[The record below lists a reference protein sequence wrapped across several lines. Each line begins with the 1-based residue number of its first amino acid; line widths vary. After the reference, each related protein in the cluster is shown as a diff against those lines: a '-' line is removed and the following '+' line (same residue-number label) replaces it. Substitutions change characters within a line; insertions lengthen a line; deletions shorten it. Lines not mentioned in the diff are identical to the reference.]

1 MSLLKIYFSIKT
13 HRTGTIKSYVFM
25 CLFFLKGLYNKRTPP
40 WNEIVEKKSHL
51 LYGILKPPASYW
63 QKKSKSRAMRS
74 KKINR
79 IMPVAG
85 ISLVMLAMVA
95 WISPSNYYQLA
106 MDNEFIRSIKTKLTT
121 YQQKLPEDKLYVQF
135 DKPFYKPGDNIW
147 FTTYVRDG
155 QTMKASQKSDI
166 VHVEFLNP
174 KGTIE
179 KSIHIIAKNGVAAGD
194 FSLDAEALGGIYK
207 VRAYTNWMKNEGT
220 DNAFVK
226 ELQVQDIVLPNLK
239 MKLDFEKKAFGAGDE
254 VIAKLELNTN
264 ENKPLSNYK
273 IKFVAN
279 LNGQQIIAK
288 ADETDENGFKYL
300 KFNLPKELKTN
311 DGLLNVMIEYNG
323 LTESIS
329 RSIPILLNNI
339 KFTAFPE
346 GGDLVSGLES
356 NVAFRALNEFEKPAD
371 VEGIVLNEKGTQ
383 VAAFSSFHMGMGTF
397 KITPQANEKYSI
409 KITKPE
415 GISETFALPQAMSRG
430 YVMNVD
436 NSKVGEVTVNVNTT
450 ETEELSLIAQVRGK
464 IYYSTEIA
472 AKKGS
477 NKIIFPTSNFP
488 IGVSQIT
495 LFDSKGVPRSE
506 RLAFVNKEKQLSIS
520 VETDKDKYLPR
531 EKIKMTVTVKDERGI
546 PMPAN
551 LSLSVVN
558 DQLISFADDKSGT
571 ILSQLLLQ
579 QDIKEKIE
587 EPAFYFNSK
596 EAKAGKA
603 LDNLLLTA
611 GWRRFTWEKLMNDN
625 LQSAAF
631 LSEKAIIAGTVLDAS
646 TGKVITNA
654 KIKINNGGEYETDEN
669 GKFIFNKLDLSNPVT
684 LSYSVSGYSPQ
695 SQYIQNYDQGIVM
708 YLYDNNYQSRLYN
721 IQSSSKSR
729 SRNADMDEMVPMQA
743 EAPIEGAGEQIR
755 LEMAENSPLKFANVI
770 EKNSKKGKRENGSE
784 VANKKDSPKNVNIER
799 ENIKSFA
806 DIVQGKA
813 EDNRAGRFKMAEASK
828 QPAQQQNTM
837 TYYRARQFAAPV
849 YDKQETVDTRTDFR
863 NTIYWNPNIEID
875 KSGTKTL
882 EFYASD
888 DITSFRTT
896 VEGIASDGTIG
907 RTEKNFFTQLPFAM
921 TTKIP
926 VEVATEDHVSI
937 PLTLKNNTDKPLGGA
952 LTIISPEGLKA
963 TVIVPTAQII
973 MPGKAKT
980 IYLDYTVLDK
990 IGYGEFTIS
999 FRACGLG
1006 DAFTQKIKIAPKG
1019 FPVNASFSGQEME
1032 KDFSFNMNKVVSGS
1046 VKMSF
1051 TAFPNVVNDL
1061 MKGVEGILSE
1071 PYGCF
1076 EQTSCTAYPNAM
1088 VLDYLKSTD
1097 SKDSKTISY
1106 ASDLLNRGY
1115 KRLTTFEA
1123 KDKGYEWFGASPAHE
1138 GLTAYGIMEF
1148 TDMKNAG
1155 ADVDQ
1160 KMIDRTTEWLM
1171 SHKDGNGG
1179 FQREGHA
1186 YHDFGRISNDILN
1199 AYTVYALAEAGVTDI
1214 KKEFEVSYKK
1224 AMETKDPYMLAM
1236 MANTAFKLKE
1246 TGKGY
1251 EAMEALTAKQD
1262 KDGSWNGIT
1271 HSITYSQ
1278 GKSLTIETTS
1288 LSILALLKTQ
1298 GKNITALQSA
1308 VQYLVGSRNGSG
1320 VFSSTQGT
1328 ILALKALT
1336 EYAKFSKKTNEDGT
1350 VAIYVD
1356 GKKVAEKSYKAG
1368 EKGAIVIDGMEEFI
1382 TGEGKHDV
1390 KIKYIG
1396 VKTPLPYSVS
1406 ASWNTTLPV
1415 SDATCAID
1423 LKTKL
1428 ATKTASV
1435 GETVRMTATITN
1447 KKNEEVPSTMAIIGI
1462 PAGFTVQPWQLKE
1475 LQERKVFD
1483 YYEIVGNNIAV
1494 YYRGMG
1500 PKAVKEI
1507 NLDLKAEMPGE
1518 YDAPASSA
1526 YLYYTNEFKTWSG
1539 MDKVTIKKAA
1549 I

>member
-1 MSLLKIYFSIKT
+1 
-13 HRTGTIKSYVFM
+13 
-25 CLFFLKGLYNKRTPP
+25 
-40 WNEIVEKKSHL
+40 
-51 LYGILKPPASYW
+51 
-63 QKKSKSRAMRS
+63 MRNI
-74 KKINR
+74 KINR
-79 IMPVAG
+79 IVPIAG
-85 ISLVMLAMVA
+85 ISLAMLAMVA
-95 WISPSNYYQLA
+95 WITPSNYYQLA
-106 MDNEFIRSIKTKLTT
+106 MDNEFIRSIKTKLSA
-121 YQQKLPEDKLYVQF
+121 YQQKLPEDRLYVQF
-135 DKPFYKPGDNIW
+135 DKPFYEPGDNIW
-147 FTTYVRDG
+147 FATFVRDG
-155 QTMKASQKSDI
+155 QTMKASNKSDI

-179 KSIHIIAKNGVAAGD
+179 KSINIIAKNGVAAGD
-194 FSLDAEALGGIYK
+194 FVLDAEALGGIYK
-207 VRAYTNWMKNEGT
+207 VRAYTNWMKNEGN
-220 DNAFVK
+220 DNVFEK
-226 ELQVQDIVLPNLK
+226 EVQVQDVVLPNLK

-279 LNGQQIIAK
+279 LNGQQIVAK
-288 ADETDENGFKYL
+288 ADETDENGMRYI
-300 KFNLPKELKTN
+300 KFDLPKELKTN
-311 DGLLNVMIEYNG
+311 DGLLNVMIDYNG

-329 RSIPILLNNI
+329 RSIPILLNKI

-346 GGDLVSGLES
+346 GGDLVTGLES
-356 NVAFRALNEFEKPAD
+356 NVAFRALNEFDKAAD
-371 VEGIVLNEKGTQ
+371 IEGIVINEKGTE
-383 VAAFSSFHMGMGTF
+383 VASLTSFHMGMGSF
-397 KITPQANEKYSI
+397 KFTPQPNEKYSV

-415 GISETFALPQAMSRG
+415 GISETFALPKPMERG

-436 NSKVGEVTVNVNTT
+436 NSKPGELTVNVNTSET
-450 ETEELSLIAQVRGK
+450 ETLSLIAQVRGK
-464 IYYSTEIA
+464 IYYSTEIVT
-472 AKKGS
+472 KKGS
-477 NKIIFPTSNFP
+477 NKIVFPTSNFP

-495 LFDSKGVPRSE
+495 LFDSKDVPRAE
-506 RLAFVNKEKQLSIS
+506 RLAFVNKDKQLTIA
-520 VETDKDKYLPR
+520 VETDKEKYLPR
-531 EKIKMTVTVKDERGI
+531 EKVKMTVTVKDERGI

-551 LSLSVVN
+551 LSMSVVN
-558 DQLISFADDKSGT
+558 DQLISFADDKSGN

-579 QDIKEKIE
+579 QDIKEKVE
-587 EPAFYFNSK
+587 EPAFYFNEK
-596 EAKAGKA
+596 EPKADKA
-603 LDNLLLTA
+603 LDYLLLTA

-625 LQSAAF
+625 IPAVAYLG
-631 LSEKAIIAGTVLDAS
+631 ERAIISGTVIDAS
-646 TGKVITNA
+646 TGKVLTNA
-654 KIKINNGGEYETDEN
+654 KIKINNGSEYETDEN
-669 GKFIFNKLDLSNPVT
+669 GKFIFNKVDLSSPVT
-684 LSYSVSGYSPQ
+684 LTYSASGYSPQ
-695 SQYIQNYDQGIVM
+695 SQYIQNYNQGIVA
-708 YLYDNNYQSRLYN
+708 YLYNNNYYNQMYKTVPTSTSSRVD
-721 IQSSSKSR
+721 I
-729 SRNADMDEMVPMQA
+729 DEMVAMPA
-743 EAPIEGAGEQIR
+743 EARMGGSGESVKFR
-755 LEMAENSPLKFANVI
+755 GVRNLEQVEMNAPKVKEKNNKKSKSVESFAAQVGPKDDANKPMAENKRD
-770 EKNSKKGKRENGSE
+770 KNQL
-784 VANKKDSPKNVNIER
+784 
-799 ENIKSFA
+799 A
-806 DIVQGKA
+806 DIMV
-813 EDNRAGRFKMAEASK
+813 ASK
-828 QPAQQQNTM
+828 SIDARSARFAALDSEQEDQQQQNIQ

-849 YDKQETVDTRTDFR
+849 YDKNETVETRTDFR
-863 NTIYWNPNIEID
+863 NTIYWNPNVEID
-875 KSGTKTL
+875 KSGTKTI

-896 VEGIASDGTIG
+896 VEGIASDGTVG

-926 VEVATEDHVSI
+926 VEVATEDIVSI

-952 LTIISPEGLKA
+952 LTITSPDGLKA
-963 TVIVPTAQII
+963 IVDVPTAQII

-980 IYLDYTVLDK
+980 IYLDYKVLDK

-1019 FPVNASFSGQEME
+1019 FPVTASFSGQDME
-1032 KDFSFNMNKVVSGS
+1032 KNFSFETNKVVNGS
-1046 VKMSF
+1046 FKMSF
-1051 TAFPNVVNDL
+1051 TAYPNVVNDL

-1097 SKDSKTISY
+1097 SKDSKTI
-1106 ASDLLNRGY
+1106 ARATDLLDRGY

-1148 TDMKNAG
+1148 VDMKKAG

-1160 KMIDRTTEWLM
+1160 KMLSRTAEWLM
-1171 SHKDGNGG
+1171 SHKDGKGG

-1199 AYTVYALAEAGVTDI
+1199 AYTVYALAEADYTDI
-1214 KKEFEVSYKK
+1214 KKEYETSYKK

-1236 MANTAFKLKE
+1236 MANASYKLNETA
-1246 TGKGY
+1246 KGN
-1251 EAMEALTAKQD
+1251 EAMDALIAKQA
-1262 KDGSWNGIT
+1262 KDGSWTGTT

-1278 GKSLTIETTS
+1278 GQSLTIETTS
-1288 LSILALLKTQ
+1288 LSILAILKTP
-1298 GKNITALQSA
+1298 GKNANAMQNA
-1308 VQYLVGSRNGSG
+1308 VKYLVGARSGSG

-1336 EYAKFSKKTNEDGT
+1336 EYAKSSKKANEDGT
-1350 VAIYVD
+1350 VEVYVD

-1368 EKGAIVIDGMEEFI
+1368 DKGTIVIEGMEEFVK
-1382 TGEGKHDV
+1382 GEGKHDV
-1390 KIKYIG
+1390 KVKYVG

-1406 ASWNTTLPV
+1406 ATWNTTLPV
-1415 SDATCAID
+1415 NDAVCAID

-1428 ATKTASV
+1428 ATKTANV

-1475 LQERKVFD
+1475 LQEKKVFD

-1494 YYRGMG
+1494 YYRGMDA
-1500 PKAVKEI
+1500 KSVKTI

-1539 MDKVTIKKAA
+1539 MDKVTIKKAT

>member
-1 MSLLKIYFSIKT
+1 
-13 HRTGTIKSYVFM
+13 
-25 CLFFLKGLYNKRTPP
+25 
-40 WNEIVEKKSHL
+40 
-51 LYGILKPPASYW
+51 
-63 QKKSKSRAMRS
+63 
-74 KKINR
+74 
-79 IMPVAG
+79 
-85 ISLVMLAMVA
+85 
-95 WISPSNYYQLA
+95 
-106 MDNEFIRSIKTKLTT
+106 
-121 YQQKLPEDKLYVQF
+121 
-135 DKPFYKPGDNIW
+135 
-147 FTTYVRDG
+147 
-155 QTMKASQKSDI
+155 
-166 VHVEFLNP
+166 
-174 KGTIE
+174 
-179 KSIHIIAKNGVAAGD
+179 
-194 FSLDAEALGGIYK
+194 
-207 VRAYTNWMKNEGT
+207 
-220 DNAFVK
+220 
-226 ELQVQDIVLPNLK
+226 
-239 MKLDFEKKAFGAGDE
+239 
-254 VIAKLELNTN
+254 
-264 ENKPLSNYK
+264 
-273 IKFVAN
+273 
-279 LNGQQIIAK
+279 
-288 ADETDENGFKYL
+288 
-300 KFNLPKELKTN
+300 
-311 DGLLNVMIEYNG
+311 
-323 LTESIS
+323 
-329 RSIPILLNNI
+329 
-339 KFTAFPE
+339 
-346 GGDLVSGLES
+346 
-356 NVAFRALNEFEKPAD
+356 
-371 VEGIVLNEKGTQ
+371 
-383 VAAFSSFHMGMGTF
+383 
-397 KITPQANEKYSI
+397 
-409 KITKPE
+409 
-415 GISETFALPQAMSRG
+415 
-430 YVMNVD
+430 
-436 NSKVGEVTVNVNTT
+436 
-450 ETEELSLIAQVRGK
+450 
-464 IYYSTEIA
+464 
-472 AKKGS
+472 
-477 NKIIFPTSNFP
+477 
-488 IGVSQIT
+488 
-495 LFDSKGVPRSE
+495 
-506 RLAFVNKEKQLSIS
+506 
-520 VETDKDKYLPR
+520 
-531 EKIKMTVTVKDERGI
+531 
-546 PMPAN
+546 
-551 LSLSVVN
+551 
-558 DQLISFADDKSGT
+558 
-571 ILSQLLLQ
+571 
-579 QDIKEKIE
+579 
-587 EPAFYFNSK
+587 
-596 EAKAGKA
+596 
-603 LDNLLLTA
+603 
-611 GWRRFTWEKLMNDN
+611 
-625 LQSAAF
+625 
-631 LSEKAIIAGTVLDAS
+631 
-646 TGKVITNA
+646 
-654 KIKINNGGEYETDEN
+654 
-669 GKFIFNKLDLSNPVT
+669 
-684 LSYSVSGYSPQ
+684 
-695 SQYIQNYDQGIVM
+695 
-708 YLYDNNYQSRLYN
+708 
-721 IQSSSKSR
+721 
-729 SRNADMDEMVPMQA
+729 MDEMVPMQA
-743 EAPIEGAGEQIR
+743 EAPMEGAGEQIR

-770 EKNSKKGKRENGSE
+770 EKNSKKGKKENGSE
-784 VANKKDSPKNVNIER
+784 VAIKKDSPKHENIER

-1199 AYTVYALAEAGVTDI
+1199 AYTVYALAEAGITDI

-1246 TGKGY
+1246 TGKGN
-1251 EAMEALTAKQD
+1251 EAMDALTAKQD

-1298 GKNITALQSA
+1298 GKNITALQNA
-1308 VQYLVGSRNGSG
+1308 VQYLVGSRNG
-1320 VFSSTQGT
+1320 
-1328 ILALKALT
+1328 
-1336 EYAKFSKKTNEDGT
+1336 
-1350 VAIYVD
+1350 
-1356 GKKVAEKSYKAG
+1356 
-1368 EKGAIVIDGMEEFI
+1368 
-1382 TGEGKHDV
+1382 
-1390 KIKYIG
+1390 
-1396 VKTPLPYSVS
+1396 
-1406 ASWNTTLPV
+1406 
-1415 SDATCAID
+1415 
-1423 LKTKL
+1423 
-1428 ATKTASV
+1428 
-1435 GETVRMTATITN
+1435 
-1447 KKNEEVPSTMAIIGI
+1447 
-1462 PAGFTVQPWQLKE
+1462 
-1475 LQERKVFD
+1475 
-1483 YYEIVGNNIAV
+1483 
-1494 YYRGMG
+1494 
-1500 PKAVKEI
+1500 
-1507 NLDLKAEMPGE
+1507 
-1518 YDAPASSA
+1518 
-1526 YLYYTNEFKTWSG
+1526 
-1539 MDKVTIKKAA
+1539 
-1549 I
+1549 

>member
-1 MSLLKIYFSIKT
+1 
-13 HRTGTIKSYVFM
+13 
-25 CLFFLKGLYNKRTPP
+25 
-40 WNEIVEKKSHL
+40 
-51 LYGILKPPASYW
+51 
-63 QKKSKSRAMRS
+63 
-74 KKINR
+74 
-79 IMPVAG
+79 MPVAG
-85 ISLVMLAMVA
+85 ISIALLALVA
-95 WISPSNYYQLA
+95 WMSPGNYYQMA
-106 MDNEFIRSIKTKLTT
+106 MDNDFIRSIKNKLSI
-121 YQQKLPEDKLYVQF
+121 YQQKAPEDRIYVQF
-135 DKPFYKPGDNIW
+135 DKPFYEPGDNIW
-147 FTTYVRDG
+147 FTTYIRDG
-155 QTMKASQKSDI
+155 QTMKASSKSDI

-174 KGTIE
+174 KGSIE
-179 KSIHIIAKNGVAAGD
+179 KTINLIAKNGVAAGD
-194 FSLDAEALGGIYK
+194 FALDAEALGGIYK
-207 VRAYTNWMKNEGT
+207 VRAYTNWMKNEGAENT
-220 DNAFVK
+220 FEK
-226 ELQVQDIVLPNLK
+226 ELQVQEVILPNLK

-279 LNGQQIIAK
+279 LNGQQITSK
-288 ADETDENGFKYL
+288 ADVTDENGIRYI
-300 KFNLPKELKTN
+300 KFDLPKNLKTN
-311 DGLLNVMIEYNG
+311 DGLLNVMIDYNG

-329 RSIPILLNNI
+329 RSIPILLNKI
-339 KFTAFPE
+339 QFSLFPE
-346 GGDLVSGLES
+346 GGDLVTGLES
-356 NVAFRALNEFEKPAD
+356 TVAFRALNEFNKPAD
-371 VEGIVLNEKGTQ
+371 IEGIVVNDKGVQ
-383 VAAFSSFHMGMGTF
+383 VAEFSSFHMGMGAF
-397 KITPQANEKYSI
+397 KFSPKPDENYSV

-415 GISETFALPQAMSRG
+415 GITEIFSLPKALSRG
-430 YVMNVD
+430 YVLNID
-436 NSKVGEVTVNVNTT
+436 NSKNGEITANIHTT

-464 IYYSTEIA
+464 IFYSTEIIS
-472 AKKGS
+472 KKGM
-477 NKIIFPTSNFP
+477 NKIVFPTSNFP

-495 LFDSKGVPRSE
+495 LFDSKGIPRSE
-506 RLAFVNKEKQLSIS
+506 RLVFLNKDKQLSIS

-531 EKIKMTVTVKDERGI
+531 EKVKMTLTVKDERGM

-587 EPAFYFNSK
+587 EPGFYFNAK
-596 EAKAGKA
+596 EPKADKA
-603 LDNLLLTA
+603 LDYVMLTS
-611 GWRRFTWEKLMNDN
+611 GWRRFTWEKVMNDN
-625 LQSAAF
+625 FPQIAYQG
-631 LSEKAIIAGTVLDAS
+631 ERAIVAGTVLDAS
-646 TGKVITNA
+646 TGKPVTSA

-669 GKFIFNKLDLSNPVT
+669 GKFIFNKLDLSTPVT
-684 LSYSVSGYSPQ
+684 LAYSASGYSPQ
-695 SQYIQNYDQGIVM
+695 SQYVQQYDQGLVM
-708 YLYDNNYQSRLYN
+708 YLYDKNYYNRYNNIPTTSASRTELDDIEMSAAPAN
-721 IQSSSKSR
+721 GSGQAELAAERAEFRPLKKANVKVSEGKKLEGNAKEQFAVKIDAPKDVKGEKAANEKSKMADIQS
-729 SRNADMDEMVPMQA
+729 
-743 EAPIEGAGEQIR
+743 G
-755 LEMAENSPLKFANVI
+755 
-770 EKNSKKGKRENGSE
+770 
-784 VANKKDSPKNVNIER
+784 
-799 ENIKSFA
+799 
-806 DIVQGKA
+806 
-813 EDNRAGRFKMAEASK
+813 DNRSKWFNIDEAK
-828 QPAQQQNTM
+828 NEAKDEERNDIQAQQNIM
-837 TYYRARQFAAPV
+837 VYYRAREFAAPV
-849 YDKQETVDTRTDFR
+849 YDKQETVETRTDFR
-863 NTIYWNPNIEID
+863 NTIYWNPNVEID
-875 KSGTKTL
+875 RSGSKAL

-896 VEGIASDGTIG
+896 VEGIGTDGTIG

-921 TTKIP
+921 SIKIP

-952 LTIISPEGLKA
+952 LSITAPDGLKSLVEIPA
-963 TVIVPTAQII
+963 AQII

-980 IYLDYTVLDK
+980 IYLDYKVLDK

-999 FRACGLG
+999 FKACGLG
-1006 DAFTQKIKIAPKG
+1006 DAFTQKIKISPKG
-1019 FPVNASFSGQEME
+1019 FPVTASFSGQDME
-1032 KDFSFNMNKVVSGS
+1032 KEFSFEMSKVVNGS
-1046 VKMSF
+1046 LKASF
-1051 TAFPNVVNDL
+1051 TAYPNVVSDL

-1097 SKDSKTISY
+1097 SKDSKTIAY

-1115 KRLTTFEA
+1115 KRLTTFET
-1123 KDKGYEWFGASPAHE
+1123 KEKGYEWFGASPAHE

-1148 TDMKNAG
+1148 VDMKKAG

-1160 KMIDRTTEWLM
+1160 KMVDRTAGWLM
-1171 SHKDGNGG
+1171 SHRDGKGG

-1186 YHDFGRISNDILN
+1186 YHDFGRISDDILN
-1199 AYTVYALAEAGVTDI
+1199 AYTVYALAEAGYTDL
-1214 KKEFEVSYKK
+1214 KKEFETSYKK
-1224 AMETKDPYMLAM
+1224 AMDTKDPYMLAM
-1236 MANTAFKLKE
+1236 MANASYKLNENAKGDDAMTAL
-1246 TGKGY
+1246 
-1251 EAMEALTAKQD
+1251 LAKQD
-1262 KDGSWNGIT
+1262 KNGSWTGAT

-1278 GKSLTIETTS
+1278 GQSLTIETTS
-1288 LSILALLKTQ
+1288 LAILAILKTS
-1298 GKNITALQSA
+1298 GKHSNALQSA
-1308 VQYLVGSRNGSG
+1308 VQQLVGSRNGSG

-1368 EKGAIVIDGMEEFI
+1368 EKGSIIIDGMEEFI
-1382 TGEGKHDV
+1382 KGEGKHDV
-1390 KIKYIG
+1390 KVKYLG

-1406 ASWNTTLPV
+1406 VAWSTTLPV

-1428 ATKTASV
+1428 ASKTASV

-1447 KKNEEVPSTMAIIGI
+1447 RKSEEVPSTMAIIGI

-1475 LQERKVFD
+1475 LQEKKVFD

-1494 YYRGMG
+1494 YYRGMDA
-1500 PKAVKEI
+1500 KAVKVI

-1539 MDKVTIKKAA
+1539 MDKVTIKKAT

>member
-1 MSLLKIYFSIKT
+1 
-13 HRTGTIKSYVFM
+13 
-25 CLFFLKGLYNKRTPP
+25 
-40 WNEIVEKKSHL
+40 
-51 LYGILKPPASYW
+51 
-63 QKKSKSRAMRS
+63 MRNI
-74 KKINR
+74 KINR
-79 IMPVAG
+79 IVPIAG
-85 ISLVMLAMVA
+85 ISLAMLAMVA
-95 WISPSNYYQLA
+95 WITPSNYYQLA
-106 MDNEFIRSIKTKLTT
+106 MDNEFIRSIKTKLNA
-121 YQQKLPEDKLYVQF
+121 YQQKLPEDRLYVQF
-135 DKPFYKPGDNIW
+135 DKPFYEPGDNIW
-147 FTTYVRDG
+147 FATFVRDG
-155 QTMKASQKSDI
+155 QTMKASNKSDI

-179 KSIHIIAKNGVAAGD
+179 KSINIIAKNGVAAGD
-194 FSLDAEALGGIYK
+194 FVLDAEALGGMYK
-207 VRAYTNWMKNEGT
+207 VRAYTNWMKNEGN
-220 DNAFVK
+220 DNVFEK
-226 ELQVQDIVLPNLK
+226 EVQVQDVVLPNLK

-279 LNGQQIIAK
+279 LNGQQIVAK
-288 ADETDENGFKYL
+288 ADETDENGMRYI
-300 KFNLPKELKTN
+300 KFDLPKELNTN
-311 DGLLNVMIEYNG
+311 DGLLNVMIDYNG
-323 LTESIS
+323 STESIS
-329 RSIPILLNNI
+329 RSIPILLNKI

-346 GGDLVSGLES
+346 GGDLVTGLES
-356 NVAFRALNEFEKPAD
+356 TVAFRALNEFDKAAD
-371 VEGIVLNEKGTQ
+371 IEGIVINEKGIE
-383 VAAFSSFHMGMGTF
+383 VASLNSFHMGMGAF
-397 KITPQANEKYSI
+397 KFTPQPNEKYSV

-415 GISETFALPQAMSRG
+415 GISETFALPTPIARG
-430 YVMNVD
+430 YVMNID
-436 NSKVGEVTVNVNTT
+436 NSKPGELTVNVNTSET
-450 ETEELSLIAQVRGK
+450 ETLSLIAQVRGK

-477 NKIIFPTSNFP
+477 NKIVFPTSNFP

-495 LFDSKGVPRSE
+495 LFDSKDVPRAE
-506 RLAFVNKEKQLSIS
+506 RLTFVNKDKQLTIA
-520 VETDKDKYLPR
+520 VETDKEKYLPR
-531 EKIKMTVTVKDERGI
+531 EKVKMTVTVKDERGI

-551 LSLSVVN
+551 LSMSVVN
-558 DQLISFADDKSGT
+558 DQLISFADDKSGN

-579 QDIKEKIE
+579 QDIKEKVE
-587 EPAFYFNSK
+587 EPAFYFNEK
-596 EAKAGKA
+596 EPKADKA
-603 LDNLLLTA
+603 LDYLLLTA
-611 GWRRFTWEKLMNDN
+611 GWRRFTWEKLMSDN
-625 LQSAAF
+625 IPAVAYLG
-631 LSEKAIIAGTVLDAS
+631 ERAIISGTVIDAS
-646 TGKVITNA
+646 TGKVLTNA
-654 KIKINNGGEYETDEN
+654 KIKINNGSEYETDEN
-669 GKFIFNKLDLSNPVT
+669 GKFIFNKVDLSSPVT
-684 LSYSVSGYSPQ
+684 LTYSASGYSPQ
-695 SQYIQNYDQGIVM
+695 SQYIQNYNQGIVA
-708 YLYDNNYQSRLYN
+708 YLYNNNYYNQMYKAVPTSTSSRV
-721 IQSSSKSR
+721 
-729 SRNADMDEMVPMQA
+729 DMDEMVAMPA
-743 EAPIEGAGEQIR
+743 EAPMGGSGESVKFR
-755 LEMAENSPLKFANVI
+755 GVRNLEQVEMNAIKVKEKNNKKSKSVESFAAQVGPKDDANKPMAENKRD
-770 EKNSKKGKRENGSE
+770 KNQL
-784 VANKKDSPKNVNIER
+784 
-799 ENIKSFA
+799 A
-806 DIVQGKA
+806 DVMI
-813 EDNRAGRFKMAEASK
+813 ASK
-828 QPAQQQNTM
+828 SIDARSARFAAFDLEQEDQQQQNIQ

-849 YDKQETVDTRTDFR
+849 YDKNETVETRTDFR
-863 NTIYWNPNIEID
+863 NTIYWNPNVEID
-875 KSGTKTL
+875 KSGTKTI

-896 VEGIASDGTIG
+896 VEGIASDGTVG

-926 VEVATEDHVSI
+926 VEVATEDIVSI

-952 LTIISPEGLKA
+952 LTISSPDGLKA
-963 TVIVPTAQII
+963 IVDVPTAQII

-980 IYLDYTVLDK
+980 IYLDYKVLDK

-1019 FPVNASFSGQEME
+1019 FPVTASFSGQDLE
-1032 KDFSFNMNKVVSGS
+1032 KNFSFETNKVVNGS
-1046 VKMSF
+1046 FKMSF
-1051 TAFPNVVNDL
+1051 TAYPNVVNDL

-1097 SKDSKTISY
+1097 SKDSKTI
-1106 ASDLLNRGY
+1106 ARATDLLDRGY

-1148 TDMKNAG
+1148 VDMKKAG

-1160 KMIDRTTEWLM
+1160 KMLNRTAEWLM
-1171 SHKDGNGG
+1171 SHKDGKGG

-1199 AYTVYALAEAGVTDI
+1199 AYTVYALAEADYTDI
-1214 KKEFEVSYKK
+1214 KKEYETSYKK
-1224 AMETKDPYMLAM
+1224 AMELKDPYMLAM
-1236 MANTAFKLKE
+1236 MANASYKLNE
-1246 TGKGY
+1246 TTKGN
-1251 EAMEALTAKQD
+1251 EAMDALIAKQA
-1262 KDGSWNGIT
+1262 KDGSWTGTT

-1278 GKSLTIETTS
+1278 GQSLTIETTS
-1288 LSILALLKTQ
+1288 LSILAILKTQ
-1298 GKNITALQSA
+1298 GKNVNAMQNA
-1308 VQYLVGSRNGSG
+1308 VKYLVGARSGSG

-1336 EYAKFSKKTNEDGT
+1336 EYAKSSKKTNEDGT
-1350 VAIYVD
+1350 VEIYVD

-1368 EKGAIVIDGMEEFI
+1368 EKGSIVIDGMEEFVK
-1382 TGEGKHDV
+1382 GEGKHDV
-1390 KIKYIG
+1390 KVKYVG

-1406 ASWNTTLPV
+1406 ATWNTTLPV
-1415 SDATCAID
+1415 SDAVCAID

-1428 ATKTASV
+1428 ATKTANV

-1475 LQERKVFD
+1475 LQEKKVFD

-1494 YYRGMG
+1494 YYRGMDA
-1500 PKAVKEI
+1500 KSVKTI

-1539 MDKVTIKKAA
+1539 MDKVTIKKTT